1 MRAVQYREVGGRPEV
16 VEVDDLSPGPGQVLL
31 DVTAAGLC
39 HSDDYVMGLPEDE
52 YSYGLPLT
60 LGHEGAGRVAALGRG
75 VTGVEVGDAVVVY
88 GPWGCGVCVRCA
100 AGQENYCER
109 AAELGIAPPGL
120 GAPGAMAEQMLVD
133 DVRHLVPI
141 GDLDPVTAAPLTDA
155 GLTPY
160 HAIKR
165 SLPKLGAGSTAV
177 VIGVG
182 GLGHVAVQLLSA
194 LSGAQVVALD
204 VDDDKLELARRVGAD
219 VTLPSSPDAVEPL
232 RDLTRG
238 RGADLVLDFVGVQP
252 TLDLAPRLVRV
263 GGDLTIV
270 GIGHGAPAMK
280 VGFGVT
286 PYEASVLVPY
296 WGYRHELVEVVEMAQ
311 RGQITVHTETFTLDE
326 APAAYERLHGGTLTG
341 RAVVVP

>member
-1 MRAVQYREVGGRPEV
+1 
-16 VEVDDLSPGPGQVLL
+16 
-31 DVTAAGLC
+31 
-39 HSDDYVMGLPEDE
+39 
-52 YSYGLPLT
+52 
-60 LGHEGAGRVAALGRG
+60 
-75 VTGVEVGDAVVVY
+75 
-88 GPWGCGVCVRCA
+88 
-100 AGQENYCER
+100 
-109 AAELGIAPPGL
+109 
-120 GAPGAMAEQMLVD
+120 MAEQMLVD

-141 GDLDPVTAAPLTDA
+141 GDLDPVAAAPLTDA

-194 LSGAQVVALD
+194 LTGAQVVALD
-204 VDDDKLELARRVGAD
+204 VADDKLELARRVGAD

-232 RDLTRG
+232 RELTRG
-238 RGADLVLDFVGVQP
+238 RGADVVLDFVGVQP

-263 GGDLTIV
+263 GGDLTVV
-270 GIGHGAPAMK
+270 GIGHGAPALR
-280 VGFGVT
+280 VGFGFT
-286 PYEASVLVPY
+286 PFEASVVVPY
-296 WGYRHELVEVVEMAQ
+296 WGYRHELVEVVELAQ

-326 APAAYERLHGGTLTG
+326 APAAYERLHEGTLTG